1 MPPKPSLFKPLPL
14 SLRTPLSLG
23 FCIGAFVIT
32 LILSCALATLIAYT
46 TLVIRQNNLGYISF
60 PSGSASGAGSMTSTP
75 SPPSSPLSKDLKEN
89 FTSSYLFP
97 PNPLQPP
104 LSSTSQQQAQVVL
117 DAFDSYPFSKIQR
130 ESKAFTDI
138 NRVLP
143 TTPCEGNGNCRD
155 YVLGYI
161 PEPDPCPGKVSP
173 QFQYWM
179 YPNLQDRPCAAF
191 QSSSS
196 TPNSCSVDDKDTKF
210 YYAWE
215 TNYPRCPSDAGPNAG
230 PYLPLDPDTLS
241 IPRI

>member
-1 MPPKPSLFKPLPL
+1 MPPKISLPL
-14 SLRTPLSLG
+14 SLQTPLTLG
-23 FCIGAFVIT
+23 FCIGSFLVT
-32 LILSCALATLIAYT
+32 LILSCGLATLIAYT
-46 TLVIRQNNLGYISF
+46 TLVIRRNNLGYISF
-60 PSGSASGAGSMTSTP
+60 PSVSSTSSS
-75 SPPSSPLSKDLKEN
+75 SPTSSPSSKDIKEN

-97 PNPLQPP
+97 PPPLQPP
-104 LSSTSQQQAQVVL
+104 SSSTSQQQAQVVL

>member
-1 MPPKPSLFKPLPL
+1 MPPKTYQPL
-14 SLRTPLSLG
+14 SLQTPLTLG
-23 FCIGAFVIT
+23 FCIGSFLVT
-32 LILSCALATLIAYT
+32 LFLSCGLATLIAYT
-46 TLVIRQNNLGYISF
+46 TLVIRRNNLGYISF
-60 PSGSASGAGSMTSTP
+60 PSVSSTS
-75 SPPSSPLSKDLKEN
+75 SSSPTTSPSSKDLKEN

-97 PNPLQPP
+97 PPLPLEPP
-104 LSSTSQQQAQVVL
+104 SSSTSQQQAQVVL
-117 DAFDSYPFSKIQR
+117 DGFDSYPFSKMQR